1 MVSSLRRL
9 DDDVLLQIYEELL
22 PDRCLRTLSLTCK
35 WVRESVKPVL
45 FRSAIQQS
53 CRITWAE
60 FLPRH
65 LWPYVQHL
73 TFFGHW
79 SISDSLRKRSNTIP
93 YPLHQ
98 AVSEMPHLTSISIA
112 YVGPSGVPWTAVAT
126 IISQPR
132 LRSFAIMDS
141 LNREEPPDTVSFTAA
156 PLTCYRQRMG
166 QFRRNRYSVSNSTFL
181 CLVLDQPQVNQ
192 SLETLEVPSEI
203 IPLELIPEFRWPRMK
218 RLLLCGEDWRHEI
231 PRTAAE
237 LFGQMPALQEL
248 VLKLGHRG
256 GTPLLRLCPSNW
268 TRPLPWPELKT
279 LTLTYP
285 DPSDPLYSLLPDTLR
300 SLALRCWPRHYNAYF
315 IESWSAAQ
323 GYGWTSPI
331 LGSRSLDSILR
342 RCQLSSLH
350 TLEIEYMADAL
361 DIDPLRTISQAFP
374 NLTSLTIY
382 RYMPND
388 TDDVPVLEIGQ
399 ALKALS
405 RLTYLYLHLDF
416 PDVPN
421 PFDYDHLPI
430 FQVEEDDARM
440 LAVFKQAAYS
450 IARSLGP
457 SIAIVSHL
465 MQGPV
470 TNEWKPFRVEGIGD
484 ERTVWF
490 DQNALVRCGLTGVD
504 ESTPPTHQM

>member
-1 MVSSLRRL
+1 MVSGLRRL
-9 DDDVLLQIYEELL
+9 DDDVLFQIYEELL
-22 PDRCLRTLSLTCK
+22 PNRCLRTLSLTCK

-45 FRSAIQQS
+45 FRSVLQQAPQ
-53 CRITWAE
+53 ITWAE

-65 LWPYVQHL
+65 LWPYVQNL
-73 TFFGHW
+73 AFYGKWYLPDFM
-79 SISDSLRKRSNTIP
+79 RKRSHTIP

-98 AVSEMPHLTSISIA
+98 ALSEMPRLTSISIA

-126 IISQPR
+126 IISQPG

-141 LNREEPPDTVSFTAA
+141 LNQEEPPNTLFFTAA

-166 QFRRNRYSVSNSTFL
+166 QFRLKRYSVSNSTFL

-248 VLKLGHRG
+248 VLKLGHRE
-256 GTPLLRLCPSNW
+256 GTPLLRLCPSHW
-268 TRPLPWPELKT
+268 TRPLPWPGLKT

-300 SLALRCWPRHYNAYF
+300 SLTLRCWPRHYNADFY
-315 IESWSAAQ
+315 ESC
-323 GYGWTSPI
+323 
-331 LGSRSLDSILR
+331 ILR

-350 TLEIEYMADAL
+350 TLEIEYMADAM

-399 ALKALS
+399 ALKPLS

-416 PDVPN
+416 PDTPS
-421 PFDYDHLPI
+421 PFDYDHLPL
-430 FQVEEDDARM
+430 FQAEEDDARM
-440 LAVFKQAAYS
+440 LAIFKEAAYS

-465 MQGPV
+465 MRGPV
-470 TNEWKPFRVEGIGD
+470 TNEWKPFWVEGIGD

-490 DQNALVRCGLTGVD
+490 DQNALVECGLTDVE